1 MLKFINRGKWVMEI
15 AMCQALI
22 YALHTEHYLT
32 LTTTLRGKCTIYPIS
47 QWGNWGTEED
57 K

>member
-22 YALHTEHYLT
+22 YALHTDHYLT

-47 QWGNWGTEED
+47 QWGN
-57 K
+57 